1 MKVSTLAAQAVLLSL
16 AACGGKGD
24 DALADNA
31 ADAAEA
37 KADQLDA
44 MADTASG
51 AEEEALEA
59 QAEVTREVGKARE
72 EAIDDADVN
81 AAAMTASQK
90 EGLVNGQ

>member
-1 MKVSTLAAQAVLLSL
+1 MKASTLAAAALLVSL

-31 ADAAEA
+31 AKAAEA
-37 KADQLDA
+37 RADQLDT

-51 AEEEALEA
+51 SQEEVLEA

-81 AAAMTASQK
+81 AAAMTPSQK
-90 EGLVNGQ
+90 DAIVKGQ

>member
-1 MKVSTLAAQAVLLSL
+1 MKASTLAAAALLVSL
-16 AACGGKGD
+16 SACGGKGD

-31 ADAAEA
+31 AKAAEA
-37 KADQLDA
+37 KADQLDT
-44 MADTASG
+44 MADSATGS
-51 AEEEALEA
+51 EEESLEA

-90 EGLVNGQ
+90 DAIVNGQ